1 MRRLGHKPILAITA
15 MVAAATA
22 VTFAASPAA
31 QADIETHSGSVD
43 LSSLPGSAP
52 VVIDQF
58 DPSLGTLTQ
67 LTVTA
72 TLAGSIAVDGGE
84 PLVGREQLDAGV
96 HRIRRRRRPWRRSPC
111 T

>member
-15 MVAAATA
+15 VVAAVTA

-43 LSSLPGSAP
+43 ITSLPGSAP
-52 VVIDQF
+52 VVLDQF

-72 TLAGSIAVDGGE
+72 TLAGSITRWWRTSRRWRATRRWRS
-84 PLVGREQLDAGV
+84 P
-96 HRIRRRRRPWRRSPC
+96 HRPTPPALARSPC